1 MTIGNL
7 DHDFL
12 KIGETRNRD
21 PQLFEVS
28 ERTSQPRAFVC
39 VVEDVAAGYGCG
51 VGRGNAEH
59 IVEARIM
66 RMIFDS
72 MQRGFYTATAAKVP
86 DDFIMDGDDVIEV
99 EQVSDPSM
107 RSARLD
113 ARK

>member
-21 PQLFEVS
+21 PLLFEVS

-72 MQRGFYTATAAKVP
+72 MQRGFDTATAAVRKTTKSAKAR
-86 DDFIMDGDDVIEV
+86 M
-99 EQVSDPSM
+99 VSSWM
-107 RSARLD
+107 
-113 ARK
+113 